1 MIIKE
6 HFKNITPRQ
15 QEQFEMLQ
23 PLYEDWNSKINVVSR
38 KDIDKLQLHHV
49 LHSLAIA
56 RFADMA
62 ELFRPGTKVMDVGT
76 GGGFPGIPL
85 AIMYP
90 QVEFLLVDSIGKKIK
105 VVEAVA
111 QALGLENVKAVKA
124 RAEEVDGMFDYIVS
138 RAVTDLGNFLP
149 WVRGKYSKGIIY
161 LKGGDLNPGG
171 ALYTEIENAA
181 NKCRINKKTIT
192 FCSIDEWF
200 HDGFFA
206 QKRVIYI
213 PR

>member
-1 MIIKE
+1 MVKE
-6 HFKNITPRQ
+6 FFNEITPEQHR
-15 QEQFEMLQ
+15 QFEMLQ
-23 PLYEDWNSKINVVSR
+23 PLYEEWNSKINVVSR

-56 RFADMA
+56 KFADMA
-62 ELFRPGTKVMDVGT
+62 GLFTPGTKIMDVGT

-90 QVEFLLVDSIGKKIK
+90 QVDFLLVDSIGKKIK
-105 VVEAVA
+105 VVQEVA
-111 QALGLENVKAVKA
+111 SALGLKNVRAVKS
-124 RAEEVDGMFDYIVS
+124 RAEEIDEKFDFIVS

-149 WVRGKYSKGIIY
+149 WVKGKYTKGVIY

-181 NKCRINKKTIT
+181 NKCRIEKKTIT
-192 FCSIDEWF
+192 FCDIEEWF
-200 HDGFFA
+200 RDEFF
-206 QKRVIYI
+206 KEKSVIYI

>member
-6 HFKNITPRQ
+6 YFKDITPLQ
-15 QEQFEMLQ
+15 QQRFEMLTS
-23 PLYEDWNSKINVVSR
+23 LYEDWNSKINVISR

-56 RFADMA
+56 KFAVQA
-62 ELFRPGTKVMDVGT
+62 GFFTPGTKVMDVGT

-85 AIMYP
+85 AIMFP
-90 QVEFLLVDSIGKKIK
+90 EVEFLLVDSIGKKIK
-105 VVEAVA
+105 VVEEVA
-111 QALGLENVKAVKA
+111 KALGLENVRAVKS
-124 RAEEVDGMFDYIVS
+124 RAEEVGETFDFVVS

-149 WVRGKYSKGIIY
+149 WVKGKYKKGILY

-171 ALYTEIENAA
+171 ALYQEIENAA
-181 NKCRINKKTIT
+181 SKCGISKKTIT

-200 HDGFFA
+200 ADEFFKE
-206 QKRVIYI
+206 KRVIYI

>member
-1 MIIKE
+1 MVKE
-6 HFKNITPRQ
+6 FFKDITPQ
-15 QEQFEMLQ
+15 QEEMFTQLT

-56 RFADMA
+56 KFAQMA
-62 ELFRPGTKVMDVGT
+62 EVFKPGTKIMDVGT

-85 AIMYP
+85 AIMFP
-90 QVEFLLVDSIGKKIK
+90 EVDFLLVDSIGKKIK
-105 VVEAVA
+105 VVTEVA
-111 QALGLENVKAVKA
+111 NALGLKNVRAVKA
-124 RAEEVDGMFDYIVS
+124 RAEEIDEKFDFVVS

-149 WVRGKYSKGIIY
+149 WVKGKYTKGVIY

-171 ALYTEIENAA
+171 ALYQELENAA
-181 NKCRINKKTIT
+181 AKCRIEKKKMT
-192 FCSIDEWF
+192 FCPIEMWFADE
-200 HDGFFA
+200 FF
-206 QKRVIYI
+206 KEKYVIYI

>member
-1 MIIKE
+1 MIKE
-6 HFKNITPRQ
+6 HFEGITLEQ
-15 QEQFEMLQ
+15 QRQFEMLT

-56 RFADMA
+56 KFVDMA
-62 ELFRPGTKVMDVGT
+62 ELFLPGTKVMDVGT

-90 QVEFLLVDSIGKKIK
+90 DVEFLLVDSIGKKIK
-105 VVEAVA
+105 VVTEVA
-111 QALGLENVKAVKA
+111 QALGLKNVRAVKA
-124 RAEEVDGMFDYIVS
+124 RVEEIDEKFDFIVS

-149 WVRGKYSKGIIY
+149 WVKNKYTRGIIY

-181 NKCRINKKTIT
+181 AKCRINKKTIT

-200 HDGFFA
+200 KDEFFKE
-206 QKRVIYI
+206 KRVIYI